1 MSIKLLLD
9 PTDLH
14 ELQDDLESFCYVVLY
29 LALRYLPHNKV
40 PELRAIMANVFE
52 HQYDMPTAVHGG
64 GGKSLMV
71 HHRAYIGEDLE
82 FTDNGSLTSWIDS
95 ALIMIEDWYTAT
107 RRWRRMKQEGS
118 ATASDLQLK
127 LKDQAMYD
135 HTALDR
141 NFQTALLK
149 TWPQNDEAMD
159 HLPPKRKNFYNK
171 RKLEGADEES
181 VRKKSKSSTIHVT
194 PSNPPLSGQHPRRR
208 SGLRSG
214 TKLNITA

>member
-14 ELQDDLESFCYVVLY
+14 QLQDDLESFCYVVLY

-52 HQYDMPTAVHGG
+52 HQCNMPTAVVGG
-64 GGKSLMV
+64 GGKALMV
-71 HHRAYIGEDLE
+71 NSRAFIGKDLD
-82 FTDNGSLTSWIDS
+82 FTDNEPLTSWIDV
-95 ALIMIEDWYTAT
+95 ALRFVADWYAYLDQS
-107 RRWRRMKQEGS
+107 MKYIS
-118 ATASDLQLK
+118 AEIPRLELSNRPLR
-127 LKDQAMYD
+127 D
-135 HTALDR
+135 HKALDQS
-141 NFQTALLK
+141 FQTALLK
-149 TWPQNDEAMD
+149 TWPQNDNAVD
-159 HLPPKRKNFYNK
+159 HLPPKRRSAYNK

-181 VRKKSKSSTIHVT
+181 VKKKSKTSTIHVT

-214 TKLNITA
+214 TKLNVTA